1 MIRFLVGAGKESDY
15 MAVSPNKKKKNA
27 SPKIKRKLVLLLIFA
42 GILLLVLALRLTQ
55 VMLINAPELQEKA
68 TSQWTRRSSLAAQRG
83 RIMDR
88 NGLVLAQTGTAY
100 RVLLN
105 PPSIAADDRVRIA
118 SEISEVLG
126 MDYEYV
132 LSKVSTT
139 ERVRDDG
146 SVAEVKQ
153 VQLKRQVE
161 ASVIDQLEA
170 LQLGKGVSY
179 ITDQKRYYPFGQLF
193 AQVIGFSG
201 TDGEGQ
207 TGIEAEYDSYLAG
220 TPGKLIAEVDRKGN
234 ALSYGEEQF
243 LAPTDGYDISLT
255 VDSVAQ
261 SYLEKYIEECQS
273 INGSITT
280 TGILLNPNTGEILA
294 SSTYPSFDLNEP
306 PRYDVTSLM
315 SMSRNRSVTD
325 TFEAGSLFKIIT
337 LSAAID
343 SGAVS
348 MDSKFECSGSKT
360 FRLEKI
366 RCWKTNGH
374 GDQTLTQAVE
384 NSCNCAFME
393 MGLNMGVNT
402 FYDYIYAFGFDKST
416 DCGLPQED
424 SGEVTHRKYIRE
436 PELARTSFGLS
447 ITCTPIQ
454 LINAVAA
461 AVNGGIL
468 YQPYIIDRVSD
479 KDNNTIIDNEPIQ
492 IRRVIKSS
500 TSTLVRQILESVVDN
515 GGGSNAQV
523 PNYRVGGK
531 MGTSLK
537 YEEDGSPSRT
547 RFIASFVGFLP
558 ASNPQLICLVTCDEP
573 GVPVMYGT
581 TVAAPWVQ
589 KTLADL
595 VQYYGLQPDKTTETM
610 EVPNVVG
617 MSGEDAARRVG
628 YNFTTNMTEAEMT
641 GVVTRQ
647 IPAAGT
653 QAPKGSLVVLYTTMT
668 TFNDEGVASD
678 QVKVPNLIGL
688 RRLNA
693 YDLLA
698 KAGLKLSMDLN
709 YCTGLIDS
717 QSIPADTLVD
727 PGTEVFVTFYDET
740 RKTPEPTENTTGEEN
755 NSTGATPDPNAP
767 QNTPTPGEEH
777 NG

>member
-1 MIRFLVGAGKESDY
+1 
-15 MAVSPNKKKKNA
+15 MAASPVKKKKSG

-42 GILLLVLALRLTQ
+42 GILMLVLALRLTQ

-100 RVLLN
+100 RVLIN
-105 PPSIAADDRVRIA
+105 PQSIAADDRVRIA

-132 LSKVSTT
+132 LEKVSTT

-146 SVAEVKQ
+146 TTAEVKQ

-234 ALSYGEEQF
+234 ALSYGEEQY
-243 LAPTDGYDISLT
+243 LAPTDGYDITLT
-255 VDSVAQ
+255 ADSVAQ
-261 SYLEKYIEECQS
+261 SYLERFVEECQAV
-273 INGSITT
+273 NGSITT
-280 TGILLNPNTGEILA
+280 TGILMNPNTGEILA
-294 SSTYPSFDLNEP
+294 STTYPSFDLNAP
-306 PRYDVTSLM
+306 PRSDVTSLM

-325 TFEAGSLFKIIT
+325 TFEPGSIFKVVT
-337 LSAAID
+337 LAAALD
-343 SGAVS
+343 SGAVT
-348 MDSKFECSGSKT
+348 MESKFECHGSKT
-360 FRLEKI
+360 FRLEKV
-366 RCWKTNGH
+366 RCWKTGGH
-374 GDQTLTQAVE
+374 GEQTLTEAAE

-393 MGLNMGVNT
+393 MGLRMGVDT
-402 FYDYIYAFGFDKST
+402 LYDYIYAFGFDQST
-416 DCGLPQED
+416 ECGLPQED
-424 SGEVTHRKYIRE
+424 SGTVTHRKYIRDTD
-436 PELARTSFGLS
+436 LARISFGQS

-454 LINAVAA
+454 IVNAVSA

-468 YQPYIIDRVSD
+468 YQPYIIDRISD
-479 KDNNTIIDNEPIQ
+479 TKGNSIVDNEPVQ

-500 TSTLVRQILESVVDN
+500 TSALVRQILESVVEN
-515 GGGSNAQV
+515 GSGSNAQV
-523 PNYRVGGK
+523 VNHRVGGK
-531 MGTSLK
+531 TGTAQK
-537 YEEDGSPSRT
+537 YEEDGSASRT
-547 RFIASFVGFLP
+547 RLIASFVGFLP
-558 ASNPQLICLVTCDEP
+558 ANDPQLVCLITCDEP
-573 GVPVMYGT
+573 AVPVVYGS

-589 KTLADL
+589 RTFEEL
-595 VQYYGLQPDKTTETM
+595 VQYYGLQPDKTTETW

-617 MSGEDAARRVG
+617 MTGEEAERRIS
-628 YNFTTNMTEAEMT
+628 YNFTTNMTEAEKT
-641 GVVTRQ
+641 GIVTMQ

-653 QAPKGSLVVLYTTMT
+653 QAPKGSIVVLYTTMT
-668 TFNDEGVASD
+668 TFNDEGVASE
-678 QVKVPNLIGL
+678 QVSVPNMIGL

-693 YDLLA
+693 YDMLT
-698 KAGLKLSMDLN
+698 KAGLKLSLDLN
-709 YCTGLIDS
+709 NCTGLIDS
-717 QSIPADTLVD
+717 QSIPPETLVD
-727 PGTEVFVTFYDET
+727 PGTEVYVTFFDET
-740 RKTPEPTENTTGEEN
+740 RTTPEPTGDADTPAATGDAD
-755 NSTGATPDPNAP
+755 TPGAPA
-767 QNTPTPGEEH
+767 NTPSPGVE
-777 NG
+777 NDG